1 MPTNNTYDQELYA
14 IIGAAMEVQNELG
27 EGFLELVYH
36 DALNM
41 ELRLRDIPYET
52 EKQIAIHYKG
62 QPLDRIYKADL
73 VCYDKIVVELKSVEK
88 LKAEHTAQLLNYL
101 KATGLPMGILINF
114 GEKPL
119 HYKIVPNHMSTKDNQ
134 KEEKNK

>member
-101 KATGLPMGILINF
+101 AATNKPMGILINF
-114 GEKPL
+114 GAKPMT
-119 HYKIVPNHMSTKDNQ
+119 YKVVPNYVQ
-134 KEEKNK
+134 KKRND

>member
-52 EKQIAIHYKG
+52 EKLIAIHYKG

-73 VCYDKIVVELKSVEK
+73 V
-88 LKAEHTAQLLNYL
+88 
-101 KATGLPMGILINF
+101 
-114 GEKPL
+114 
-119 HYKIVPNHMSTKDNQ
+119 
-134 KEEKNK
+134 

>member
-1 MPTNNTYDQELYA
+1 MLIDSTYSQELYA

-27 EGFLELVYH
+27 MGFLELVYH
-36 DALNM
+36 DALNVEL
-41 ELRLRDIPYET
+41 ELRGIPYET
-52 EKQIAIHYKG
+52 EKPIAITYKG
-62 QPLDRIYKADL
+62 QPLERSYKADL
-73 VCYDKIVVELKSVEK
+73 VCFDTIVVELKSVEQ

-119 HYKIVPNHMSTKDNQ
+119 RYKIVPNYIS
-134 KEEKNK
+134 NKK

>member
-52 EKQIAIHYKG
+52 EKQITIHYKG

-119 HYKIVPNHMSTKDNQ
+119 RYKIVPNHMSTKDNQ

>member
-1 MPTNNTYDQELYA
+1 MPTNNTYNQELYA

-52 EKQIAIHYKG
+52 EKQIAIYYKG

-119 HYKIVPNHMSTKDNQ
+119 RYKIVPNHMSTKDNQ